1 MNALNSPAMD
11 AREALPGPAARGTH
25 SVLRRVPA
33 LVYGGL
39 GALACVAMVAA
50 FVSVATSIVSRLLGI
65 NVPGLDAYAGY
76 SIAAALFLALPM
88 TFQHG
93 DHIRVTLFLDKLPPR
108 VRPWL
113 ELWSLAAGLGL
124 ALYFAVFAVRLVWI
138 SHLTH
143 DISTA
148 ADASPLWIPQIA
160 MALGC
165 AGFALS
171 LADALWARLRGRAF
185 FAEPAAGDAIS
196 HVE

>member
-1 MNALNSPAMD
+1 MNARGA
-11 AREALPGPAARGTH
+11 AAGPAATRPAA
-25 SVLRRVPA
+25 VLRRVPA
-33 LVYGGL
+33 MVYLGL

-50 FVSVATSIVSRLLGI
+50 FVSVATSVVSRLVGA

-76 SIAAALFLALPM
+76 AIAAALFLALPM

-93 DHIRVTLFLDKLPPR
+93 DHIRVTLFLDKLPLR

-113 ELWSLAAGLGL
+113 ELWSLAAGFGL
-124 ALYFAVFAVRLVWI
+124 ALYFAVFAARLVWI

-143 DISTA
+143 DISTS
-148 ADASPLWIPQIA
+148 ADATPLWIPQIA

-171 LADALWARLRGRAF
+171 LADALWARLRGRTF
-185 FAEPAAGDAIS
+185 FSGAGDDIARA
-196 HVE
+196 E